1 MKLTREQYIILENSY
16 LRHFPTNIPE
26 EILLDYKSVLEFK
39 DLIRHSKAD
48 KRILSHLLDI
58 VIDKI
63 TTKQRFQKITF
74 IKLIRWQCDNSFI
87 DSDLSDKLFFVFK
100 SLIAEVNDTILW
112 SLSVIIKDIELSQEN
127 IDWLIEHYQDS
138 EHIQNRL
145 LRYPIPNKGITTWS
159 DKCLKQKKLQNRI
172 SELIGLKLNFYPD
185 FNYKN
190 KTSLLW
196 GIHYSKLQDKTKKEL
211 LIKHMTHENFEE
223 LIKICEKNE
232 FVDVISQLYNDLGK

>member
-39 DLIRHSKAD
+39 DLIRYSKAD

-87 DSDLSDKLFFVFK
+87 DSDLSDKLFFF
-100 SLIAEVNDTILW
+100 SN
-112 SLSVIIKDIELSQEN
+112 
-127 IDWLIEHYQDS
+127 H
-138 EHIQNRL
+138 
-145 LRYPIPNKGITTWS
+145 
-159 DKCLKQKKLQNRI
+159 
-172 SELIGLKLNFYPD
+172 
-185 FNYKN
+185 
-190 KTSLLW
+190 
-196 GIHYSKLQDKTKKEL
+196 
-211 LIKHMTHENFEE
+211 
-223 LIKICEKNE
+223 
-232 FVDVISQLYNDLGK
+232 

>member
-1 MKLTREQYIILENSY
+1 MNLTREQYIILENSY

-63 TTKQRFQKITF
+63 TTKKRFQKITF

-87 DSDLSDKLFFVFK
+87 DSELSDKLFFVFK
-100 SLIAEVNDTILW
+100 SLIAEVNDKILW
-112 SLSVIIKDIELSQEN
+112 SLSVIIKDIELSEEN
-127 IDWLIEHYQDS
+127 IYWLIEHYQDS

-145 LRYPIPNKGITTWS
+145 LRYPIPNKEITTWS
-159 DKCLKQKKLQNRI
+159 DQCLKQKKLQNRI

-196 GIHYSKLQDKTKKEL
+196 GIHYSKLQDKIKKEL

-232 FVDVISQLYNDLGK
+232 FVDVISQLYSDLGK

>member
-1 MKLTREQYIILENSY
+1 MNLTREQYIILENSY

-39 DLIRHSKAD
+39 ALIRHSKAD

-63 TTKQRFQKITF
+63 TTKKRFQKITF

-159 DKCLKQKKLQNRI
+159 DQCLKQKKLQNRI